1 MTYSLPQLRH
11 ALLWLGDI
19 ADLHNIGDAAAA
31 EVLAGVLADALQAY
45 HETAQDAADLAVAA
59 GVARFDLELEG
70 FLLD

>member
-11 ALLWLGDI
+11 ALLWLDSQ

-31 EVLAGVLADALQAY
+31 EVLAGVLADALQSY
-45 HETAQDAADLAVAA
+45 YETAQAAADLAVAA

>member
-11 ALLWLGDI
+11 AIGWLSEI
-19 ADLHNIGDAAAA
+19 ADLHNVGDAAAA

-45 HETAQDAADLAVAA
+45 HETAQAAADLAVAA
-59 GVARFDLELEG
+59 GVARFELELEG